1 MKPVIIINFKTY
13 PQSTGAKAVELA
25 KLCDEFAKERN
36 LDIRV
41 AVQATD
47 IFRICQAVSIPVYAQ
62 HIDGITAGR
71 DTGFILPEAV
81 KEAGAVGTLI
91 NHSEHQL
98 EDETIKK
105 TVARA
110 KELGLKYIICAD
122 TPERGVSLL
131 EHNPEF
137 IAVEPP
143 EMISK
148 VSVTTK
154 PEIIMKAVELIDG
167 PLLVGAGVTTGD
179 DVQKAMEL
187 KTLGVLLASGVCKAE
202 DPKAALEKL
211 LDF

>member
-1 MKPVIIINFKTY
+1 MTVIIINFKTY
-13 PQSTGAKAVELA
+13 LQATGEQAVRLA
-25 KLCDEFAKERN
+25 KLCEAFAEERGI
-36 LDIRV
+36 DIRV
-41 AVQATD
+41 AVQAAD
-47 IFRICQAVSIPVYAQ
+47 IYRVSQAVSIPVYAQ
-62 HIDGITAGR
+62 HMDSITPGR

-81 KEAGAVGTLI
+81 KEAGAIGTLI

-98 EDETIKK
+98 SDERIAK

-110 KELGLKYIICAD
+110 RELGLKCIICAD
-122 TPERGVSLL
+122 TPERGAELL
-131 EHNPEF
+131 RHQPEF

-154 PEIIMKAVELIDG
+154 PEIIKKAVELIHG
-167 PLLVGAGVTTGD
+167 PLLVGAGVATGA
-179 DVQKAMEL
+179 DVQKAIEL
-187 KTLGVLLASGVCKAE
+187 KTQGVLLASGVCKAD